1 MDMEQLPYILLE
13 IGLCALFAAFVI
25 ATIVSIVL
33 FIRDGIKAKKEN
45 RKRNVKG
52 KEREPQEKCSC
63 ECVLYSND
71 VIYRRFS
78 CLCIAGCIRRC
89 YRHGRYVI

>member
-45 RKRNVKG
+45 RKRNV
-52 KEREPQEKCSC
+52 
-63 ECVLYSND
+63 
-71 VIYRRFS
+71 
-78 CLCIAGCIRRC
+78 
-89 YRHGRYVI
+89 